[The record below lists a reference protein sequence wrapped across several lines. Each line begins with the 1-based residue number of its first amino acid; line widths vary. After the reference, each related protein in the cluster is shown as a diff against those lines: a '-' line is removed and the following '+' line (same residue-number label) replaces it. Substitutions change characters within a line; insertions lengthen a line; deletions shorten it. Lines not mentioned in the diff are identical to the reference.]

1 MAMEKILLPEFR
13 KELYSNLMDAGYGKE
28 EAQEIVG
35 TKYYSA
41 LKIDLKNQLNKLIED
56 VDNNQFSQSIDT
68 EKLNNSLSE
77 LKKMQEILS

>member
-1 MAMEKILLPEFR
+1 MEKILLPEFR
-13 KELYSNLMDAGYGKE
+13 KELYSNLTDAGYDKE

-35 TKYYSA
+35 RKYYSA

-56 VDNNQFSQSIDT
+56 VDNDQFSQSINSD
-68 EKLNNSLSE
+68 KLLLNLSE

>member
-1 MAMEKILLPEFR
+1 MEKILLPEFR
-13 KELYSNLMDAGYGKE
+13 KELYSNLMDAGYDKE

-41 LKIDLKNQLNKLIED
+41 LKIDLKNKLNKLIEY
-56 VDNNQFSQSIDT
+56 VYNEQFSQSINAD
-68 EKLNNSLSE
+68 KLLLNLSE

>member
-1 MAMEKILLPEFR
+1 
-13 KELYSNLMDAGYGKE
+13 MDAGYDKE

-35 TKYYSA
+35 RKYYSA

-56 VDNNQFSQSIDT
+56 VDNDQFSQSIDADRLL
-68 EKLNNSLSE
+68 LNFSE

>member
-1 MAMEKILLPEFR
+1 MEKILLPEFR
-13 KELYSNLMDAGYGKE
+13 KELYSNLMDAGYDKE

-41 LKIDLKNQLNKLIED
+41 LKIDLKKKKKKLIED
-56 VDNNQFSQSIDT
+56 VHNDQFSQRINAD
-68 EKLNNSLSE
+68 KLLLNLSE

>member
-1 MAMEKILLPEFR
+1 MEKILLPEFR
-13 KELYSNLMDAGYGKE
+13 KELYSKLMDAGYDKE
-28 EAQEIVG
+28 EAQEIFG

-56 VDNNQFSQSIDT
+56 VDNDQFSQSINAD
-68 EKLNNSLSE
+68 KLLLNLSE

>member
-1 MAMEKILLPEFR
+1 
-13 KELYSNLMDAGYGKE
+13 MDAGYDKE

-35 TKYYSA
+35 RKYYSA

-56 VDNNQFSQSIDT
+56 VDNDQFSQSINAD
-68 EKLNNSLSE
+68 KLLLNLSE

>member
-1 MAMEKILLPEFR
+1 MEKILLPEFR
-13 KELYSNLMDAGYGKE
+13 KELYSNLMDAGYDKE
-28 EAQEIVG
+28 EAQEIDG

-56 VDNNQFSQSIDT
+56 VDNDQFSQSINAD
-68 EKLNNSLSE
+68 KLLLNLSE